1 MVGATRP
8 AVKPFDTTADPTSVE
23 ASQYALVQG
32 MRSTRATLATW
43 RASPWPVLGSWL
55 RGAVAAAGVLLV
67 AVAIVALV
75 STASPGW
82 VQLQPPF
89 VVGGP
94 GDVIRILVANGL
106 VLALHAM
113 ACVAGFI
120 AGSSLPLQA
129 NRYTGRMRVIHER
142 GPAVAIGFVVCA
154 TAFSLSMQAY
164 TIGRATAQD
173 AASLHSS
180 RLLLLLGVLPHAL
193 PELVAL
199 FLPLAAWILASRRG
213 EWERLLA
220 ATAVTVSLAVP
231 ILIAAATWEVYVAP
245 HLLTALLGT
254 LSA

>member
-1 MVGATRP
+1 MTGRAEPT
-8 AVKPFDTTADPTSVE
+8 VKPAGRGADYTRVE
-23 ASQYALVQG
+23 ASEYALVQG
-32 MRSTRATLATW
+32 MRCTRAALSTW
-43 RASPWPVLGSWL
+43 RTNPWPVLRSWL
-55 RGAVAAAGVLLV
+55 LGSLGAAGLLLGAVAV
-67 AVAIVALV
+67 VALI
-75 STASPGW
+75 SRSSPSW
-82 VQLQPPF
+82 VAPQPPF
-89 VVGGP
+89 VVGQP
-94 GDVIRILVANGL
+94 GDVLHILISNGL

-129 NRYTGRMRVIHER
+129 DRYTGRMRLIHER

-173 AASLHSS
+173 AVSLHAS
-180 RLLLLLGVLPHAL
+180 RLLLLVGVLPHAL

-220 ATAVTVSLAVP
+220 ATFVTVALAVP
-231 ILIAAATWEVYVAP
+231 ILIASAIWEVYVAP
-245 HLLTALLGT
+245 HVLVAIVR
-254 LSA
+254 APK

>member
-8 AVKPFDTTADPTSVE
+8 AVKPFDTTADPTPVE